1 MAVAIA
7 CCIPNQKIEQQHQQR
22 LAAGSTSPRR
32 DAESIGAAVVELVL
46 GANAWQIWLFAAKMA
61 RAHETTFVLQIP
73 IAPFWFGV
81 DAILWCAVL
90 VQAIVLARD
99 VAKARSR

>member
-1 MAVAIA
+1 VVSGAGLVAFVSGAIA
-7 CCIPNQKIEQQHQQR
+7 W
-22 LAAGSTSPRR
+22 
-32 DAESIGAAVVELVL
+32 ESWVS
-46 GANAWQIWLFAAKMA
+46 AAKMA
-61 RAHETTFVLQIP
+61 HVHETTLVLQIP